1 MRSHVTSGKMIGV
14 SMHRVVLGIGLALT
28 CANVGHGDE
37 PAQNAKEKRSSVS
50 VVLVDSEGK
59 PVEGADVGYPASL
72 GETSRIAAKR
82 DGTEWEYGNHQRSNE
97 AGVATFPELP
107 NEGNPFAIV
116 ARHERRKLIAI
127 APVDWGKV
135 DGPVR
140 MTLVPEREVVGRWT
154 CEELT
159 ALGRDL
165 SREGRAGL
173 VEIDFFVEKKFTI
186 AIAFADPDFRLALP
200 PGEYKLRANAGLT
213 HFVEKT
219 FTVAPESD
227 VQHLATFNL
236 PVTRATLL
244 EGQTAPELP
253 DVVAWKNGPAVTLSE
268 LRGQVVV
275 LDFWGYWCGAC
286 VHDMPELFA
295 AHDKY
300 HDQGLTIIGVH
311 TDLGSDEEEPVDTV
325 ERLDA
330 RLTSTR
336 SKLWK
341 GRDLPFHV
349 ALVRGNRTPYGEGID
364 YEARSTAAASYGIV
378 GYPTSILI
386 DRRGTVVSSKWTPN
400 EAGIALLEKV
410 LAEK

>member
-1 MRSHVTSGKMIGV
+1 MRWHVTSGNATV
-14 SMHRVVLGIGLALT
+14 RDLQRLVLSVVLALT

-37 PAQNAKEKRSSVS
+37 PAQGAKQKRSSVS

-72 GETSRIAAKR
+72 GETARDAAKR

-97 AGVATFPELP
+97 TGVATFPELP

-116 ARHERRKLIAI
+116 ARHERRKLMAI

-165 SREGRAGL
+165 AREGRAGL
-173 VEIDFFVEKKFTI
+173 VEINFFNEKKW
-186 AIAFADPDFRLALP
+186 AIDLAFAEPEFRLALP
-200 PGEYKLRANAGLT
+200 PGEYSLEARADLT
-213 HFVEKT
+213 HFVKRT
-219 FTVAPESD
+219 FTLSPQPD
-227 VQHLATFNL
+227 VQQLATFNL
-236 PVTRATLL
+236 PATRVALL
-244 EGQTAPELP
+244 MGHTAPEIP
-253 DVVAWKNGPAVTLSE
+253 EVVAWKNGPAVKLSE

-275 LDFWGYWCGAC
+275 LEFWGYWCGPC
-286 VHDMPELFA
+286 VYRLPAMFD
-295 AHDKY
+295 AHHKY

-336 SKLWK
+336 EKLWK
-341 GRDLPFHV
+341 GRDRPFRV

-364 YEARSTAAASYGIV
+364 YEARSAAAAAYGIV
-378 GYPTSILI
+378 GYPTCILI
-386 DRRGTVVSSKWTPN
+386 DRRGTVVASKWAPN

>member
-1 MRSHVTSGKMIGV
+1 MTSGNATV
-14 SMHRVVLGIGLALT
+14 RHSQRLALSLVLALI
-28 CANVGHGDE
+28 CANAGRGDE

-59 PVEGADVGYPASL
+59 PIEGADVGYPASL

-97 AGVATFPELP
+97 AGVATFPELSAQ
-107 NEGNPFAIV
+107 EHAFAIV
-116 ARHERRKLIAI
+116 ARHERRKLMAI
-127 APVDWGKV
+127 ATVDSEKV
-135 DGPVR
+135 DRPIR
-140 MTLVPEREVVGRWT
+140 MTLVPEREVVGHWT

-165 SREGRAGL
+165 AREGRAGL
-173 VEIDFFVEKKFTI
+173 VEIDFFVGKKFAI
-186 AIAFADPDFRLALP
+186 AIAFAEPEFRLALP
-200 PGEYKLRANAGLT
+200 PGEYKLQAKAGLT

-219 FTVAPESD
+219 FVVTSQSD
-227 VQHLATFNL
+227 VQQLATFNL
-236 PVTRATLL
+236 PVTQATLL
-244 EGQTAPELP
+244 EGQTAPDLP
-253 DVVAWKNGPAVTLSE
+253 DVVAWKNGPAVKLSE

-286 VHDMPELFA
+286 VVDMPKLFA

-311 TDLGSDEEEPVDTV
+311 TDLGNDEEEPVDTV

-336 SKLWK
+336 QKLWK
-341 GRDLPFHV
+341 GRDLPFRV

-364 YEARSTAAASYGIV
+364 YDARSAAAAAYGIV
-378 GYPTSILI
+378 GYPTCILI
-386 DRRGTVVSSKWTPN
+386 DRRGTVVSSKWAPN